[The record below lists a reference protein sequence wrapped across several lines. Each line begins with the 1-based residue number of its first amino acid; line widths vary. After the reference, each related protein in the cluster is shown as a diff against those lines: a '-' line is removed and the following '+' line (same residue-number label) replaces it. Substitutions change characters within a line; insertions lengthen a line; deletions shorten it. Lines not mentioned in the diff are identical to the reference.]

1 MTTIHPAVE
10 RADALIDLERYDEA
24 AALLAQRIA
33 EVPADVR
40 AWAKLSR
47 CHLDA
52 GRPDEALAAAD
63 EALRLDPEDVG
74 GLLMRSYALRR
85 VGGGR
90 MPEVEQVLREVVR
103 IAPEYWLGHALL
115 ADARQPAAMDELE
128 ERRGDQRGERQQQHR
143 RLRVRSGA
151 VERLLVAVPAA
162 DEHGRAQ
169 HEQDVPDDRADD
181 RRLDDLVQPLL
192 QGEEG
197 DDQLGGVAEGDVEE
211 AADAGA
217 AAGGELLGGAAHQ
230 RGGRDHAERGRD
242 EDQRR
247 RRVREL
253 EHDRDDDE
261 RHQQIRPAFSA
272 QEEAPQVE
280 RAPRVG
286 RHRRIMRGRR
296 SSGGPAQ
303 RAIPFGAM
311 SRWAPPTEQ
320 VPRRTDGP
328 RAARACTA
336 ALRQ

>member
-115 ADARQPAAMDELE
+115 ADAVFITNIVSRGQASGGQVSREDMDISARLAE
-128 ERRGDQRGERQQQHR
+128 EHVKEAL
-143 RLRVRSGA
+143 RLAPDEVYGYEVAYKIASISGNGT
-151 VERLLVAVPAA
+151 AA
-162 DEHGRAQ
+162 DQLDLAIL
-169 HEQDVPDDRADD
+169 
-181 RRLDDLVQPLL
+181 RLDPNHP
-192 QGEEG
+192 GPWSG
-197 DDQLGGVAEGDVEE
+197 
-211 AADAGA
+211 
-217 AAGGELLGGAAHQ
+217 
-230 RGGRDHAERGRD
+230 
-242 EDQRR
+242 
-247 RRVREL
+247 
-253 EHDRDDDE
+253 
-261 RHQQIRPAFSA
+261 RPA
-272 QEEAPQVE
+272 
-280 RAPRVG
+280 R
-286 RHRRIMRGRR
+286 
-296 SSGGPAQ
+296 
-303 RAIPFGAM
+303 
-311 SRWAPPTEQ
+311 PPTL
-320 VPRRTDGP
+320 P
-328 RAARACTA
+328 A
-336 ALRQ
+336 